1 MMIIR
6 TGLCILLASSVLI
19 SGCQNNLGFN
29 LSGEQIVDK
38 VLENGKESFSYYGE
52 SLSTTYENGKQKD
65 SYLMKEWLDG
75 ESDRMRLEVTSAKDS
90 TVTVNDGH
98 QFIVWDQTGGE
109 AFRMSVRGDS
119 PPLTQREQMKQM
131 LEKLQ
136 ATHDF
141 ETVGEEKVGEWNTIH
156 FKAIAKKKDD
166 LFQRMELWI
175 DPKTWMMLKTVFE
188 SGPVRSES
196 IYTKLD
202 MSPSFDEDT
211 FKLDIPEGISVLD
224 LDPTME
230 TRNVTLAEAEAALG
244 RPFLQWRADG
254 VKLME
259 INLYDLQE
267 EFDRTEISLNYWKDD
282 QPYLT
287 LSVSTAPPE
296 GAGMGTEYGMEK
308 VEVRGQTGFYD
319 DSLHSL
325 WWNEDGLRYTMMPEL
340 DFMTKEQVLSIAG
353 QLR

>member
-1 MMIIR
+1 MRIIR
-6 TGLCILLASSVLI
+6 TGLCILLVCSFLV
-19 SGCQNNLGFN
+19 SGCRSNLGFN

-38 VLENGKESFSYYGE
+38 MLENGKESFSYYGE
-52 SLSTTYENGKQKD
+52 SLSITYENGKQQD

-75 ESDRMRLEVTSAKDS
+75 ETDRMRLEVTSAKDS

-156 FKAIAKKKDD
+156 FKAVAKKKGD
-166 LFQRMELWI
+166 LFQRLELWI
-175 DPKTWMMLKTVFE
+175 DPKTWMMLKSVFE
-188 SGPVRSES
+188 SGPLRTES
-196 IYTKLD
+196 VYTKLD
-202 MSPSFDEDT
+202 MSPRFTEET
-211 FKLDIPEGISVLD
+211 FTLDIPDDIPVRYLD
-224 LDPTME
+224 DSMMTK
-230 TRNVTLAEAEAALG
+230 TVTLEQAEAALG
-244 RPFLQWRADG
+244 GTFLQCREDG

-259 INLYDLQE
+259 VYMYDLQE
-267 EFDRTEISLNYWKDD
+267 NLDRTEISLNYWKDD
-282 QPYLT
+282 KPYLT
-287 LSVSTAPPE
+287 LSVSTSPE
-296 GAGMGTEYGMEK
+296 GAGREPEYGMEK
-308 VEVRGQTGFYD
+308 VQVRGQAGLYD

-325 WWNEDGLRYTMMPEL
+325 WWDEDGLRYTIIPESES
-340 DFMTKEQVLSIAG
+340 MTKEEVLSIAA

>member
-1 MMIIR
+1 MIIR

-19 SGCQNNLGFN
+19 SGCQSNLGFN

-75 ESDRMRLEVTSAKDS
+75 ETDRMRLEVTSEKDS

-141 ETVGEEKVGEWNTIH
+141 ETVGEEKVGQWNTIH

-259 INLYDLQE
+259 TNMYDLQE
-267 EFDRTEISLNYWKDD
+267 EFDRIEISLNYWKDD

>member
-1 MMIIR
+1 MIIR
-6 TGLCILLASSVLI
+6 IGLCILLVASFLL

-38 VLENGKESFSYYGE
+38 VLESGKESFSYYGE
-52 SLSTTYENGKQKD
+52 SLSITYENGKEKD

-75 ESDRMRLEVTSAKDS
+75 ESDRMRLEVTSVKDS
-90 TVTVNDGH
+90 TVTVNDGR

-156 FKAIAKKKDD
+156 FKAIAREKDD

-188 SGPVRSES
+188 SGPIRSES

-202 MSPSFDEDT
+202 MSPNFGEDT
-211 FKLDIPEGISVLD
+211 FKLDIPEGIPVLD
-224 LDPTME
+224 LDPSME
-230 TRNVTLAEAEAALG
+230 TRNVTLAEAEEALG
-244 RPFLQWRADG
+244 RTFLQCGADG

-259 INLYDLQE
+259 ISMYDLQE
-267 EFDRTEISLNYWKDD
+267 NFDRTEFSLNYWKDD
-282 QPYLT
+282 KPYLT

-296 GAGMGTEYGMEK
+296 GAGLEPEYGMEM
-308 VEVRGQTGFYD
+308 VEVRGQTGIYD
-319 DSLHSL
+319 DSLHTL
-325 WWNEDGLRYTMMPEL
+325 WWNEDGLRYTLMPEM
-340 DFMTKEQVLSIAG
+340 DSMTKEQMLSIAG

>member
-1 MMIIR
+1 MIIR
-6 TGLCILLASSVLI
+6 IGLCILLVASFLL

-38 VLENGKESFSYYGE
+38 VLESGKESFSYYGE
-52 SLSTTYENGKQKD
+52 SLSITYENGKEKD

-75 ESDRMRLEVTSAKDS
+75 ESDRMRLEVTSVKDS
-90 TVTVNDGH
+90 TVTVNDGR

-156 FKAIAKKKDD
+156 FKAIARQKDD

-202 MSPSFDEDT
+202 MSPNFGEDT
-211 FKLDIPEGISVLD
+211 FKLDIPEGIPVLD
-224 LDPTME
+224 LDPSMG
-230 TRNVTLAEAEAALG
+230 TRNVTLAEAEEALG
-244 RPFLQWRADG
+244 RTFLQCGADG

-259 INLYDLQE
+259 ITMYYLQE
-267 EFDRTEISLNYWKDD
+267 NFDRTEFSLNYWKDD
-282 QPYLT
+282 KPYLT
-287 LSVSTAPPE
+287 LSVSTAPPA
-296 GAGMGTEYGMEK
+296 GAGLEPEYGMEK
-308 VEVRGQTGFYD
+308 IEVRGQTGIYD
-319 DSLHSL
+319 DSLHTL
-325 WWNEDGLRYTMMPEL
+325 WWNEDGLRYTLMPEM
-340 DFMTKEQVLSIAG
+340 DSMTKEQMLSIAG

>member
-1 MMIIR
+1 MIIR
-6 TGLCILLASSVLI
+6 IGLCILLVTSFLI

-38 VLENGKESFSYYGE
+38 VLESGKESFSYYGE
-52 SLSTTYENGKQKD
+52 SLSITYENGKVKD

-75 ESDRMRLEVTSAKDS
+75 ESDRMRLEVTSVKDS
-90 TVTVNDGH
+90 TVTVNDGR

-141 ETVGEEKVGEWNTIH
+141 ETVGEEKVGKWNTIH
-156 FKAIAKKKDD
+156 FKAIARKKDD

-202 MSPSFDEDT
+202 MSPNFDEDT
-211 FKLDIPEGISVLD
+211 FKLDIPEGIPVLD
-224 LDPTME
+224 LDPSME

-244 RPFLQWRADG
+244 SNILQCRADG

-259 INLYDLQE
+259 INMYDLQE
-267 EFDRTEISLNYWKDD
+267 DFNRSEFSLNYWKDD
-282 QPYLT
+282 KPYLT
-287 LSVSTAPPE
+287 LGVSTAPPE
-296 GAGMGTEYGMEK
+296 GSGMEAEYGMEK
-308 VEVRGQTGFYD
+308 VEVRGQTGLYD
-319 DSLHSL
+319 DSLHTI
-325 WWNEDGLRYTMMPEL
+325 WWNEDGLQYTLMPEM
-340 DFMTKEQVLSIAG
+340 DSMTKEQMLSIAG

>member
-19 SGCQNNLGFN
+19 SGCQSNLGFN

-75 ESDRMRLEVTSAKDS
+75 ESDRMRLEVTSEKDS

-141 ETVGEEKVGEWNTIH
+141 ETVGEEKVGKWNTIH

-259 INLYDLQE
+259 TNMYDLQE
-267 EFDRTEISLNYWKDD
+267 EFDRIEISLNYWKDD

>member
-1 MMIIR
+1 MRIIR
-6 TGLCILLASSVLI
+6 AGLCILLVCSFLA
-19 SGCQNNLGFN
+19 SGCRSNLGFN

-52 SLSTTYENGKQKD
+52 SLNITYENGKQKD

-75 ESDRMRLEVTSAKDS
+75 ETDRMRLEVSSAKDS

-141 ETVGEEKVGEWNTIH
+141 ETVGEEKVGEWNTVH
-156 FKAIAKKKDD
+156 FKAVSKKKDD

-175 DPKTWMMLKTVFE
+175 DPKTWMMLRSVFE
-188 SGPVRSES
+188 SGPIRSES
-196 IYTKLD
+196 TYTKLD
-202 MSPSFDEDT
+202 LSPKFDEDT
-211 FKLDIPEGISVLD
+211 FKLEIPKGIPVLD
-224 LDPTME
+224 LDPAME
-230 TRNVTLAEAEAALG
+230 TRKVTLEEAETALG
-244 RPFLQWRADG
+244 RTFLQWRADG

-259 INLYDLQE
+259 IKMYDLQKD
-267 EFDRTEISLNYWKDD
+267 FDRTEIALNYWKDD
-282 QPYLT
+282 KPYLT
-287 LSVSTAPPE
+287 LSVSSAPE
-296 GAGMGTEYGMEK
+296 GASMESDYGVEK
-308 VEVRGQTGFYD
+308 VEARGQTAIYD

-325 WWNEDGLRYTMMPEL
+325 WWDEDGLRYTIMPEL
-340 DFMTKEQVLSIAG
+340 DSMTKEQVLSIAG